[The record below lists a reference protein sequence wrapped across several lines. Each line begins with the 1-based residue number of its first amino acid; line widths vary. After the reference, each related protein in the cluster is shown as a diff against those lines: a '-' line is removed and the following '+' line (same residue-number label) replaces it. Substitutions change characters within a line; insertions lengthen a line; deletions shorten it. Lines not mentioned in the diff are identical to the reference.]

1 MNNPSG
7 EDVGSATLA
16 GYQWHAL
23 FGWKLLLRLWQDAEA
38 DLVDEA
44 ATEYGVFFWLCSK
57 LVAPHWAPMSQ
68 FTQSESILCCCCLPH
83 RILVVSKATR
93 IVNLNQLG
101 IDLFQR

>member
-44 ATEYGVFFWLCSK
+44 ATEYGVFLFFCCVQNLWSYIGHQCRGSPSQRVFSAAAVCHIEFW
-57 LVAPHWAPMSQ
+57 
-68 FTQSESILCCCCLPH
+68 
-83 RILVVSKATR
+83 
-93 IVNLNQLG
+93 
-101 IDLFQR
+101 